1 MLSIRVQTFAK
12 NEASCHEANTN
23 LVCVKCRF
31 KQLIRFNDLTLGK
44 GNANNMIRYE
54 AKNT

>member
-1 MLSIRVQTFAK
+1 MLSIRVQTFAR